1 LGAPALFDKSIFAE
15 LLQLKGDTG
24 TKTLIQKYMDNLEV
38 VAFEKGNMDID
49 TTADYQEL
57 SRSNND

>member
-1 LGAPALFDKSIFAE
+1 
-15 LLQLKGDTG
+15 
-24 TKTLIQKYMDNLEV
+24 MDNLEV
-38 VAFEKGNMDID
+38 VAFEKGNVDID